1 MKTDGTFLTVA
12 QAAEKWN
19 ISERRIRVLCAE
31 GKIPGVMQE
40 GRGWRIPLDAQKPSD
55 GRIKRAE
62 NLLSQIDGK
71 KQLLDSLRPFTQ
83 GELERLN
90 EEFVTEYT
98 YNSNAI
104 EGNTLTLRETDMVL
118 RGLTIDKKPLSH
130 HLEAIGH
137 KEAFD
142 YVVSLVQ
149 QNEPLTE
156 RIIKEIHY
164 LVLADKKEDRGVYRR
179 IPVSIMGAAHEPVQP
194 YLIQPKMEKLLSDY
208 SKDETH
214 IVSRLARFHIEFE
227 AIHPFIDGNG
237 RTGRLLVNLELMKA
251 GFPPIDIKFAD
262 RVSYYN
268 AFDEYHVKHNLGA
281 MEQLFARA
289 LNERLDFYISLRSK

>member
-31 GKIPGVMQE
+31 GKIPGAMQE

-71 KQLLDSLRPFTQ
+71 KQLLDLLRPFTQ

-179 IPVSIMGAAHEPVQP
+179 IPVTIMGAAHEPVQP

-208 SKDETH
+208 SNDETH

-251 GFPPIDIKFAD
+251 GFLPIDIKFAD

>member
-31 GKIPGVMQE
+31 GKIPGAMQE

-55 GRIKRAE
+55 GRIKRSE

-83 GELERLN
+83 GERERLN

-149 QNEPLTE
+149 QN
-156 RIIKEIHY
+156 
-164 LVLADKKEDRGVYRR
+164 
-179 IPVSIMGAAHEPVQP
+179 
-194 YLIQPKMEKLLSDY
+194 
-208 SKDETH
+208 
-214 IVSRLARFHIEFE
+214 
-227 AIHPFIDGNG
+227 
-237 RTGRLLVNLELMKA
+237 
-251 GFPPIDIKFAD
+251 
-262 RVSYYN
+262 
-268 AFDEYHVKHNLGA
+268 
-281 MEQLFARA
+281 
-289 LNERLDFYISLRSK
+289 